1 MDSLNEFKKYIEAQ
15 IKVVNAENSNIE
27 KYKKLESNL
36 DLVCLMIENGESER
50 IDKNILKECLDFIY
64 DNEKSKSTFKKLKE
78 AIELLEKK
86 KENPHF
92 PLYIPQLSESIEL
105 LSNIKNDLEAAS
117 DKLSIYIDKI
127 ITDISSKNSKYE
139 EYINLVKDGSIVRH
153 LNEEELQ
160 KLFIFLEETSLSRET
175 ILELTLTF
183 TRDSLD
189 YAEKLRKLKIAKEV
203 AVKKK
208 KATQIK
214 EKIEEKNRREVKKT
228 SEIIKPLTLT
238 EEEKTIYSE
247 ILSIVDEL
255 EKDINLTHDALADL
269 LIGDYTLESRIS
281 NYDSTDNKFNLILED
296 LKTNLIPNF
305 NNNKEGIIIIF
316 KHIIHLFDEEYKK
329 EKEEVP
335 FISQIPEFTEQ
346 EIKEIEKYLSL
357 AAIELETYNKFS
369 DTDKNMISSMEELIK
384 NNDTEIEASS
394 KFSFEYVIRLSL
406 LRKLHQLCK
415 DYLENRKDEKEYVK
429 EGLQEDINSQLTSQ
443 MEEIREVTTMLNKTE
458 KQMKDESDEEDE
470 IIEQYEPN
478 RKTVVIFL
486 PLQDGNYSIVNDQAK
501 ILEGHN
507 KEAAKSLRKGL
518 YEITRR
524 DFYTYISGS
533 KSKDRNIKN
542 NDHNN
547 KGLTTE
553 VKPYRFRKN
562 DVRFA
567 YTKLSLTPNNQKKI
581 KEAYNLD
588 NADVLLILGCS
599 EKQGN
604 SNEVY
609 RDINNRIAGEIENIR
624 HIFNLFGKDFD
635 DASFKEAT
643 TLIDDSDKYCER
655 LYKEPFKKIDDESWC
670 R

>member
-64 DNEKSKSTFKKLKE
+64 DNEKRKSTFKKLKE

-139 EYINLVKDGSIVRH
+139 EYINLVKDGNIVRH

-624 HIFNLFGKDFD
+624 YIFNLFGKDFD

>member
-15 IKVVNAENSNIE
+15 IKAVNAENSNIE
-27 KYKKLESNL
+27 KYRKLESNL

-50 IDKNILKECLDFIY
+50 IDKNILKECLDFVY
-64 DNEKSKSTFKKLKE
+64 DKEKSESVFKKLKE

-92 PLYIPQLSESIEL
+92 PLYIPQLSESVEL
-105 LSNIKNDLEAAS
+105 LSNTKNDLEAAY
-117 DKLSIYIDKI
+117 DKLSIYIDKK

-189 YAEKLRKLKIAKEV
+189 YAEKLRKLKNAKEV

-228 SEIIKPLTLT
+228 SEIIKPITLT
-238 EEEKTIYSE
+238 EEEKAIYSE
-247 ILSIVDEL
+247 ILNIVGEL
-255 EKDINLTHDALADL
+255 EKNINLTHDALADL

-305 NNNKEGIIIIF
+305 NNNKEEIIVIF

-357 AAIELETYNKFS
+357 AGIELETYNKFS

-384 NNDTEIEASS
+384 NDDTEIEASS

-443 MEEIREVTTMLNKTE
+443 MEEIREIITALNKTE
-458 KQMKDESDEEDE
+458 KQMKDELDEEDE

-486 PLQDGNYSIVNDQAK
+486 PLHDGNYSIVNDQTK

-507 KEAAKSLRKGL
+507 KEAAKSLRNGL

-524 DFYTYISGS
+524 DFYTYISSS
-533 KSKDRNIKN
+533 KAKDRNIKN

-547 KGLTTE
+547 KGLTAE

-562 DVRFA
+562 NVRFA

-604 SNEVY
+604 SNDIY
-609 RDINNRIAGEIENIR
+609 RNINNRIVSEIENIR
-624 HIFNLFGKDFD
+624 YIFNLFGKDFD

-655 LYKEPFKKIDDESWC
+655 LYKDPSKKIDDESWC